1 MSKATKT
8 QAKAAYDRFH
18 GILRCNNGGT
28 SAENMRNAQY
38 CYDRLTAHMPHVEAL
53 AANPS
58 KRLREDSWL
67 MEALTKSLPH
77 SYKRF
82 IERFPHVLIGGTDA
96 LESEHPGPFAEV
108 DEDDPDRWEA
118 EYNAKLNAAAP
129 QMKEVCNL
137 VVRRGMEQPSTAG
150 ARLTQDDWL
159 LARSVVAT
167 AEGRAE

>member
-1 MSKATKT
+1 MAISPENNIKATKL
-8 QAKAAYDRFH
+8 FH
-18 GILRCNNGGT
+18 ALNFVNGGRLKELKRYMRG
-28 SAENMRNAQY
+28 SDVALHVCYWSRDEKGRLIIGENW
-38 CYDRLTAHMPHVEAL
+38 HVSTP
-53 AANPS
+53 AA
-58 KRLREDSWL
+58 RE
-67 MEALTKSLPH
+67 P
-77 SYKRF
+77 
-82 IERFPHVLIGGTDA
+82 
-96 LESEHPGPFAEV
+96 EHPGPFAEV

-150 ARLTQDDWL
+150 AVLTLTHQDWL

>member
-1 MSKATKT
+1 MKNITVNTHGES
-8 QAKAAYDRFH
+8 AAMISD
-18 GILRCNNGGT
+18 
-28 SAENMRNAQY
+28 AQY
-38 CYDRLTAHMPHVEAL
+38 KESRRLFDTAQEETGGRVICLSTTVQGGKVSIHVGRWSHDTRGRLIIGENWHVSTP
-53 AANPS
+53 AA
-58 KRLREDSWL
+58 RE
-67 MEALTKSLPH
+67 P
-77 SYKRF
+77 
-82 IERFPHVLIGGTDA
+82 
-96 LESEHPGPFAEV
+96 EHPGPFAEV